1 MSTLSE
7 YEVPMDNIIGFGS
20 DGCNVM
26 MDLHNSVASRLRATF
41 TGKYLNY
48 FDIIYSIDYCK

>member
-26 MDLHNSVASRLRATF
+26 MGLHNSVASRLRATF
-41 TGKYLNY
+41 PGKYLNY

>member
-7 YEVPMDNIIGFGS
+7 YEVPMNNLIGFGS

-26 MDLHNSVASRLRATF
+26 MGLHNSVASRLRASF
-41 TGKYLNY
+41 PGKYLNY
-48 FDIIYSIDYCK
+48 FDM